1 MLIYAHRG
9 ASGRH
14 PDNPLRAFRAAID
27 DGADGVELDLHA
39 TADGVPVV
47 IHDRDLARTTTGAGP
62 VEALTLAELRSFDAG
77 GEPVPTFAEV
87 LDLLAGRLR
96 LDIELKQ
103 AGIERQVLEVL
114 ARYPHATWAISSFAW
129 DILRAVRRMSARA
142 ELWPLAEAVDEPL
155 LAAAEALNSPNVAL
169 AANAFD
175 AASAIRLRE
184 AGLGVVVWTVNDP
197 DEARRMRDLG
207 ARALCTDEPAA
218 IRAALAQS

>member
-9 ASGRH
+9 ASGRL
-14 PDNPLRAFRAAID
+14 PENTLRAFRAAIN

-47 IHDRDLARTTTGAGP
+47 IHDRDLARTTSGAGN
-62 VEALTLAELRSFDAG
+62 VDALTLAELRSFDAG

-96 LDIELKQ
+96 LDIEIKQ
-103 AGIERQVLEVL
+103 AGIERQTLEVL
-114 ARYPHATWAISSFAW
+114 ARYPHAAWAISSFDW
-129 DILRAVRRMSARA
+129 GILHAVRRLSARA
-142 ELWPLAEAVDEPL
+142 ELWPLAVAVDEPL
-155 LAAAEALNSPNVAL
+155 LAAAEALASPNVAL
-169 AANAFD
+169 AADAFN
-175 AASAIRLRE
+175 AASATQLRE

-197 DEARRMRDLG
+197 NEARAMRDLG

-218 IRAALAQS
+218 IRAALA